1 MSGGVTRLRT
11 SRPAQHPD
19 AVVLACDANHLAV
32 ALTVALHI
40 DRTEPERRF
49 DLAICTP
56 DWDSIRTEWRD
67 LPVRFVEID
76 VAAVPA
82 FVHPKPWISVGT
94 FYRHV
99 LPQLL
104 APDYARLLYLDTD
117 VHLRRPGIQGLF
129 DRTVGDFAIAATA
142 DFVAVKA
149 PHKARRRRSRELVT
163 NLGGTGGQY
172 YQAGVLLMQTG
183 PHVDQRL
190 GERIL
195 SFATESADVL
205 HRHRLGDQAALNAVA
220 ADLIVP
226 LSPLWNWHSS
236 NWLRREIVEHY
247 DPYILHF
254 TGPNKPWVLQDDPF
268 VGALNDSY
276 FTTLSRLDPG
286 FAPRA
291 REGSLAWLGE
301 HPRYRFGPVNAAH
314 RALRRRR
321 IARKFGAE
329 TAKTIA
335 RYDAMDRLIAATQ
348 VR

>member
-1 MSGGVTRLRT
+1 MSLRT

-40 DRTEPERRF
+40 DRTEPERHF

-56 DWDSIRTEWRD
+56 DWNAIRPEWCS

-76 VAAVPA
+76 VATVPA
-82 FVHPKPWISVGT
+82 FVHPKPWISAGT
-94 FYRHV
+94 FYRHL

-104 APDYARLLYLDTD
+104 APEYARLLYLDTD

-129 DRTVGDFAIAATA
+129 DRTVGDFVIAATP
-142 DFVAVKA
+142 DFVTVKA
-149 PHKARRRRSRELVT
+149 PHKSRRRRSRELVE
-163 NLGGTGGQY
+163 NLGGAGGRY
-172 YQAGVLLMQTG
+172 FQAGVLLMQTG

-205 HRHRLGDQAALNAVA
+205 HRRRLGDQAALNAVA

-226 LSPLWNWHSS
+226 LSPLWNWHNS
-236 NWLRREIVEHY
+236 NWLRRDIVEHY
-247 DPYILHF
+247 DPNVLHF
-254 TGPNKPWVLQDDPF
+254 TGPNKPWVIQDDPF
-268 VGALNDSY
+268 VAALNDSY
-276 FTTLSRLDPG
+276 FETLSQLDPD
-286 FAPRA
+286 FAPRL
-291 REGSLAWLGE
+291 REGSLPWLRE
-301 HPRYRFGPVNAAH
+301 HPRYRFEPLNAVH
-314 RALRRRR
+314 RALRHRR

-329 TAKTIA
+329 TAETIA
-335 RYDAMDRLIAATQ
+335 REDAMDRLISESEIG
-348 VR
+348 